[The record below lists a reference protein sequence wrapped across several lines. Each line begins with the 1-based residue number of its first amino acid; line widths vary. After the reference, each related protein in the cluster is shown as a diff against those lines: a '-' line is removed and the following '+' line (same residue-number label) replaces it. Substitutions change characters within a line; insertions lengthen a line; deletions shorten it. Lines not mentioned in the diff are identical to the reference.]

1 LQSTLLGGSNAYLT
15 KINVSGSALVY
26 STFLGGS
33 QFDDASGVAVDA
45 IGNAYIAGSTDSTNF
60 PAVGALQST
69 FGDEPEINASGS
81 SLVYSTYLG
90 GSAFDFGAGIALDL
104 LRKCQRYRY
113 D

>member
-1 LQSTLLGGSNAYLT
+1 MGGSNAYLT
-15 KINVSGSALVY
+15 KINVSGSSLVY

-69 FGDEPEINASGS
+69 FGGARDGFVAEINASGS